1 MNGLIISIMTNKS
14 RFNQLEYNTEPII
27 KEANFDYMFLPV
39 QNQLLEYIISKS
51 EVDRDDNLFIAL
63 QGITNVE
70 GELVQAQIGSKFE
83 RMLFD
88 TSKNARLQIMYSV
101 SHDVTVINRSV
112 YNTFMLLGDLGGL
125 SGLLYTVGAFI
136 TSLLTYQSPENKL
149 VEKLFVYSSVNF
161 RQEQNELDS
170 RKFSALKE
178 YFKDLLPKPCL
189 CRACN
194 RRNSHDEQFK
204 RAREW
209 F

>member
-1 MNGLIISIMTNKS
+1 MTNKS

-112 YNTFMLLGDLGGL
+112 YNTFMLLGAIGGL
-125 SGLLYTVGAFI
+125 SGLL
-136 TSLLTYQSPENKL
+136 
-149 VEKLFVYSSVNF
+149 
-161 RQEQNELDS
+161 
-170 RKFSALKE
+170 
-178 YFKDLLPKPCL
+178 
-189 CRACN
+189 
-194 RRNSHDEQFK
+194 
-204 RAREW
+204 
-209 F
+209 